1 MNEIK
6 SYSYRVERVDQDL
19 DLMELIYQSP
29 DLPDVLVGAPLPRG
43 TQTVDD
49 IARMYVPFLYW
60 SKILNPVVDV
70 AVGTTGT
77 VEIVLPEA
85 ITGNLPIS
93 ILTAT
98 NTSAVVTS
106 NI

>member
-6 SYSYRVERVDQDL
+6 SYSYRVERVDQGL

-43 TQTVDD
+43 TQTVED
-49 IARMYVPFLYW
+49 IARMYVPMVHW
-60 SKILNPVVDV
+60 NKILNPIVDV

-85 ITGNLPIS
+85 IASNLPIS

-98 NTSAVVTS
+98 NTSTVITS
-106 NI
+106 DI